1 MSRAQVGESIG
12 RLAALLE
19 LEALLDRRTEGFSQG
34 ERMKVAIARALVH
47 DPPNVILDEPTN
59 GLDVMTT
66 RSLRDAVRRLREAG
80 KCVLFSSHVMQEVAA
95 LCDEIV
101 IVSRG
106 VVSAAGS
113 PAALREQAG
122 CEDLEEA
129 FVRLS
134 GPAAE
139 AGP

>member
-1 MSRAQVGESIG
+1 
-12 RLAALLE
+12 
-19 LEALLDRRTEGFSQG
+19 
-34 ERMKVAIARALVH
+34 MKVAIARALVH

-66 RSLRDAVRRLREAG
+66 RSLREAVRRLRQDG

-101 IVSRG
+101 IVSHGTVAARG
-106 VVSAAGS
+106 TPEAIRAA
-113 PAALREQAG
+113 AG

-129 FVRLS
+129 FVRLT
-134 GPAAE
+134 GHG
-139 AGP
+139 AGEG